1 MGQLHLTLPGWPRR
15 NVFKLTTLSFGGCRV
30 DIDNTTPLSAPPLA
44 ACQLNRK
51 KSKRRIGLLLGL
63 GENALYFSLV
73 SATDGSELL
82 RTGIAGRKTH
92 NRGDGDGN
100 EIAPMHDL
108 LPCTDCGSQII
119 FNE

>member
-1 MGQLHLTLPGWPRR
+1 MYSSSRHFLL
-15 NVFKLTTLSFGGCRV
+15 V
-30 DIDNTTPLSAPPLA
+30 DAGSISTTPAPQCSPLA
-44 ACQLNRK
+44 SCQLDHK

-108 LPCTDCGSQII
+108 LPCTDC
-119 FNE
+119 